1 MEKSEIHNGWQIREK
16 GEEKGDIPQKN
27 TTQIG
32 SKSRRKRVRAIA
44 RTKGEGEVQ
53 RNKKRKMDRGGSLK
67 IKAQITKK
75 QWETQRMQ
83 EDPPFNTRRVAGT
96 HETPPLRIKCGTK
109 SQGSPTGRKP
119 FIFHGRHDTS

>member
-1 MEKSEIHNGWQIREK
+1 MEKSEIHNGWKIREK

-53 RNKKRKMDRGGSLK
+53 RNKKRKMDRGGSLN

-75 QWETQRMQ
+75 QQETQRMCKRTHHSIHAAWQ
-83 EDPPFNTRRVAGT
+83 GHTKRRHYALNAARNPKG
-96 HETPPLRIKCGTK
+96 H
-109 SQGSPTGRKP
+109 Q
-119 FIFHGRHDTS
+119 